1 VPLFRRGLEAA
12 AVDPAVASAGVRA
25 MEANI
30 AFVCDV
36 RGRWGACGVGAAR
49 EQWRG
54 LADVT
59 KNQRC

>member
-25 MEANI
+25 MEANM

-36 RGRWGACGVGAAR
+36 RGRWGA
-49 EQWRG
+49 
-54 LADVT
+54 
-59 KNQRC
+59 